1 MFSSRSCRICQI
13 LKLCAV
19 LANMQS
25 FELVLDKCMRL
36 LRFRSDQS
44 TKPIIWVENQNG
56 EEASMK
62 NRGVGARRRTGIGF
76 DSVIPYRP
84 AVGHIVFF
92 FTFLDFGTN
101 LYFLPRQQNRP
112 FAGYITF
119 LGGFLVIF
127 LLFFYIYFDCIFK
140 KLY

>member
-1 MFSSRSCRICQI
+1 
-13 LKLCAV
+13 
-19 LANMQS
+19 MQS

-44 TKPIIWVENQNG
+44 IEPIIWVENQNG

-84 AVGHIVFF
+84 A
-92 FTFLDFGTN
+92 
-101 LYFLPRQQNRP
+101 
-112 FAGYITF
+112 
-119 LGGFLVIF
+119 GGVYS
-127 LLFFYIYFDCIFK
+127 LFFYLLGFWNKSMFRP
-140 KLY
+140 